1 MNIRIKDISICQ
13 DCKNKTC
20 SYLDPTIKENFFGI
34 RSETTVCPL
43 AIMTD
48 GPEEHE
54 KDGIIQPKTHCNNCG
69 LCALYCNKRNL
80 IIEDLKD
87 EKLDF
92 SSLKD
97 TQYNALASSYL
108 NKIFDFAANTNR
120 NKALYFDGYV
130 ATKDGSE
137 FLVEAD
143 GSDDSLE
150 SVRRILGDILLY
162 SKDGRISDGI
172 VVLQSIPKP
181 GNRDVFEVLN
191 QLKEF
196 PSTSHFNVYFTTF
209 NILRHFASNPLP
221 ENAKPSDF
229 FFDLRHDD
237 EVSYRSRILN
247 LTGESD
253 WLAQEF
259 Q

>member
-1 MNIRIKDISICQ
+1 MNIRIKDLSICQ
-13 DCKNKTC
+13 NCNNKTC
-20 SYLDPTIKENFFGI
+20 SYVDPKIKENFFGL

-54 KDGIIQPKTHCNNCG
+54 KDGILQPKSHCNNCA
-69 LCALYCNKRNL
+69 LCVLYCHKRNL
-80 IIEDLKD
+80 IIENLQNNKNDYD
-87 EKLDF
+87 
-92 SSLKD
+92 SLKD

-137 FLVEAD
+137 FFVEVD
-143 GSDDSLE
+143 GGDDSLE

-162 SKDGRISDGI
+162 SKDNRIINGI
-172 VVLQSIPKP
+172 VVLQSLPKP
-181 GNRDVFEVLN
+181 GNRDVFELLL
-191 QLKEF
+191 QLKQF
-196 PSTSHFNVYFTTF
+196 PTTASFKIYFTTF

-221 ENAKPSDF
+221 ENITPSDL
-229 FFDLRHDD
+229 FFDLNLDD
-237 EVSYRSRILN
+237 EISYTSRILT

-253 WLAQEF
+253 WLSPEF
-259 Q
+259 E